1 MSKVS
6 CYLLIIYLHTN
17 VISCPNHYQA
27 VQARKF
33 LHLRGVL
40 RMICN
45 KKGPDWGEYNFSSE
59 AVAELSTYSHI
70 GWGFCLL
77 GVDSDLFRLTLGLP

>member
-27 VQARKF
+27 VQARIF
-33 LHLRGVL
+33 LHLRSAL
-40 RMICN
+40 RLVRS
-45 KKGPDWGEYNFSSE
+45 KKGPAWGEYSFSSE
-59 AVAELSTYSHI
+59 AAGE
-70 GWGFCLL
+70 
-77 GVDSDLFRLTLGLP
+77 